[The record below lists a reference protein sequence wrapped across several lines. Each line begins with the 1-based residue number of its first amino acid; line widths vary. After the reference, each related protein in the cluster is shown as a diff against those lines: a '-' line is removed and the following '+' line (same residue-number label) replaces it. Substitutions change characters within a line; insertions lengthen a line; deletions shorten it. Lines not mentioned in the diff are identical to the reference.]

1 MTSMTWIGVDLDG
14 TLAVGACPGIG
25 RPVERMCL
33 RVREWLH
40 DGVDVRIVT
49 ARVNDATDLAAEQR
63 GRIEA
68 WCVEHLGRV
77 LPITAEKDY
86 AMALLYDDRAVQVV
100 TDTGELVRRAE
111 DHPLQE
117 RDRHVAHLLAGYRQ
131 ASTKYGQTA
140 LAPDLDA
147 EAWLART
154 LEGVLA
160 LIPESTGAHAALVA
174 LNGQTPEPEAP

>member
-1 MTSMTWIGVDLDG
+1 MPLTWIGVDLDG

-25 RPVERMCL
+25 RPVERMCA
-33 RVREWLH
+33 RVREWLT

-49 ARVNDATDLAAEQR
+49 ARVNDASDLAAEQR
-63 GRIEA
+63 ARIEA

-100 TDTGELVRRAE
+100 TDTGELVQRAE
-111 DHPLQE
+111 DHPLEQ
-117 RDRHVAHLLAGYRQ
+117 RDRHVAHLLACYRQ
-131 ASTKYGQTA
+131 ATLTHGTGPN
-140 LAPDLDA
+140 LEA

-154 LEGVLA
+154 LDGVLA
-160 LIPESTGAHAALVA
+160 LIPESLAAHAALVA
-174 LNGQTPEPEAP
+174 LDGQTPEAP